1 MQRDISDLRKSY
13 TRSYLNEDNLPN
25 KPLLLFDAWFNEIKS
40 SNSKIE
46 INAMTLSTI
55 DSTGFPKGRVVLLKY
70 YSEEGFVFFTNY
82 NSEKSVSI
90 KNNNKVSISFF
101 WEEFERQVII
111 KGFAEKTSEE
121 ISAEY
126 FNSRPKGSKLGA
138 IVSENQSS
146 VIDSK
151 EFLTMRFDNLSK
163 EYKNKAIVRPLNW
176 GGYVI
181 RPVEYEF
188 WQGGENRLH
197 DRIRYRYF
205 ENNWI
210 KERLSP

>member
-25 KPLLLFDAWFNEIKS
+25 KPLLLFDSWFNEIKS

-111 KGFAEKTSEE
+111 KA
-121 ISAEY
+121 
-126 FNSRPKGSKLGA
+126 
-138 IVSENQSS
+138 VSYTH
-146 VIDSK
+146 
-151 EFLTMRFDNLSK
+151 LTLPTK
-163 EYKNKAIVRPLNW
+163 
-176 GGYVI
+176 
-181 RPVEYEF
+181 VEV
-188 WQGGENRLH
+188 
-197 DRIRYRYF
+197 
-205 ENNWI
+205 
-210 KERLSP
+210 